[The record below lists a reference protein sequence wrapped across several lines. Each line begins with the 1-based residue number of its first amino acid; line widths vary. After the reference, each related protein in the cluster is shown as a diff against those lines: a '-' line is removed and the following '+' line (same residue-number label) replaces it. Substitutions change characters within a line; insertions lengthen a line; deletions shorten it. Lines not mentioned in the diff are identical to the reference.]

1 MSQSLFIILTTPR
14 LQLRRLEA
22 TDVAALCAYRE
33 RPEVARYQSWESFS
47 SGDAI
52 GLINTSTNGEPG
64 QPRSWFQVGI
74 VDSAT
79 GKLVGDCGLHCPGD
93 DTRLMELGITLSP
106 TAQGKGYAAEALGAV
121 ITYCFRTLRTHRITA
136 VTDAEN
142 TRAKALFLRLGFR
155 QEARFIENIFFK
167 GAWGSE
173 CLFALLQRES
183 QSNN

>member
-1 MSQSLFIILTTPR
+1 
-14 LQLRRLEA
+14 
-22 TDVAALCAYRE
+22 
-33 RPEVARYQSWESFS
+33 
-47 SGDAI
+47 
-52 GLINTSTNGEPG
+52 
-64 QPRSWFQVGI
+64 
-74 VDSAT
+74 
-79 GKLVGDCGLHCPGD
+79 
-93 DTRLMELGITLSP
+93 MELGITLSH